1 MTAIIYRDI
10 NYQGVYAT
18 LGAGLYSGRDL
29 VGCPHRSTSCEDL
42 DNAINSVRIDP
53 NTIVAVADG
62 HSITATG
69 GGARVIIGPAD
80 ISDLAAIGMGN
91 RISSVLVAAFR
102 NYDSAAP
109 VPDGG
114 AVISS
119 AYSMS
124 GPQSRLRRGD
134 YTPARLTSEE
144 VKLAGPNIVSVSAAA
159 GVIVVLYSG
168 SNFETTTDAVMVIGP
183 TVVDD
188 VDTLGMGGRVR
199 SMRVLYS
206 DVIAG
211 VAAAPVPATTGLPTS
226 MQPSAVVADFN
237 AARRR
242 RMGAGSGDGP
252 VTGPPAAEPAEPAAA
267 PAAIAPTWWF
277 ILWFIVCIVAAA
289 VTAAAVAAAADQK
302 RMRTTG
308 GSADTEPT
316 INDAAAV

>member
-10 NYQGVYAT
+10 NFQGVYAT

-42 DNAINSVRIDP
+42 DNAINSARVDP
-53 NTIVAVADG
+53 NTVVAVADG
-62 HSITATG
+62 HSISATG

-109 VPDGG
+109 APEGG

-119 AYSMS
+119 AYNMS

-159 GVIVVLYSG
+159 GVLVVLYSG
-168 SNFETTTDAVMVIGP
+168 PNFETTSDAVMVVGP
-183 TVVDD
+183 AVVDD

-199 SMRVLYS
+199 SVRVLYS

-211 VAAAPVPATTGLPTS
+211 VASAPVPVTTGLPTS
-226 MQPSAVVADFN
+226 MRPAAMVADFYARQRR
-237 AARRR
+237 AATEP
-242 RMGAGSGDGP
+242 A
-252 VTGPPAAEPAEPAAA
+252 PAAVAPAAVAPAPAAPEPAA
-267 PAAIAPTWWF
+267 PTPRWWF

-289 VTAAAVAAAADQK
+289 ATAAVVVATADQK
-302 RMRTTG
+302 RMRASA
-308 GSADTEPT
+308 SADPSATVG
-316 INDAAAV
+316 NAAAV